1 MTHKPKLIEVALPLE
16 AINAESARDKSI
28 RHGHPSTLH
37 LWWARR
43 PLAACRAVLF
53 ASLVDDPSAH
63 PERFPTEEA
72 QEAER
77 QRLFR
82 IIEELVKWENSNN
95 ETVLSAAR
103 AEIERSCDGA
113 PPPVLDP
120 FCGGGSIP
128 LEAQRLGLEAHGS
141 DLNPVAVLIT
151 KALIEI
157 PPKFA
162 DRPPVHPEARAARL
176 DAGQWRGATG
186 LAEDVRRYGA
196 WMRDEAEKRIGHLYP
211 KAALPPEHGGGEATV
226 IAWLWAR
233 TVTCPNPACGAEMP
247 LVRSFWLS
255 KKKGKQAWVEPVVDK
270 AAKTV
275 RFEVRTGTGVP
286 QEGTVDRRGAR
297 CLVCGSPVPFD
308 HVRTE
313 GRAGRM
319 GARLMAIV
327 AEGARGRVYLPP
339 SEEHVRIAESAEPA
353 WRPDTALPEQA
364 LGFRVQA
371 YGMTKHAD
379 LFTPRQLVA
388 LTTFSDLVGEA
399 RTRVLADA
407 IAAGMP
413 DDGIGLEAGAT
424 GATAYADAVA
434 TYLGFAVDRSAD
446 RGSSIC
452 SWDCSPK
459 MEALRNTFARQA
471 VPMNWDFAEGNHFSA
486 SSGNWMNNIEWVAQ
500 VLDMSVPQAAGSA
513 RQLDATSA
521 LDDIVRPVV
530 STDPPYYD
538 NIGYADLADFFYVWL
553 RRSLG
558 EVYPQLMSTLLVPKS
573 QELVATPYRFD
584 GDKRKAQEFFERGL
598 GQAFERM
605 RDAHDARFPLTVYY
619 AFKQAESEDGDTG
632 AASTGWETM
641 LEGLIRAGFSVLGTW
656 PMRSEL
662 SNRPVASGTN
672 ALASSIVLV
681 CRPRAKDAP
690 LATRGEFAAALRSE
704 LPHALR
710 LLQHGNIAPV
720 DLAQAA
726 IGPGMGVFTRYAKVV
741 ESDGSAMRVRD
752 ALALINQVLD
762 EVLAE
767 QDADYDPATR
777 WALAWFEQ
785 RGFEPGPFGEAE
797 VLSKAKGIAVD
808 ALAHDGFVESRAGK
822 VRLLRREELAE
833 DWDPATDKRLT
844 VWEVA
849 SYLVRAHE
857 EGGDAAAAALL
868 ARVGAGY
875 GETARELAY
884 RLYAV
889 CDKKGWSAE
898 AQPFN
903 ALVVAWPE
911 ITRLATSGAAS
922 GPAQGTLDF
931 S

>member
-1 MTHKPKLIEVALPLE
+1 MTYKRKLIEVALPLE
-16 AINAESARDKSI
+16 AINAESVRDKSI

-95 ETVLSAAR
+95 ETVLAAAR

-176 DAGQWRGATG
+176 DTGQWRGAAG

-196 WMRDEAEKRIGHLYP
+196 WMRDEAEKRIGRLYP
-211 KAALPPEHGGGEATV
+211 RVALPPEHGGGEATV

-255 KKKGKQAWVEPVVDK
+255 KKKGAQAWVEPVVDK

-308 HVRTE
+308 HVRAE

-327 AEGARGRVYLPP
+327 AEGTRGRVYLPP
-339 SEEHVRIAESAEPA
+339 AEEHVRIAENAKPA
-353 WRPDTALPEQA
+353 WRPDAPLAGKAAVNVP
-364 LGFRVQA
+364 L
-371 YGMTKHAD
+371 YGMTTFAD

-388 LTTFSDLVGEA
+388 LTTFADLVGEA
-399 RTRVLADA
+399 RERVLADA
-407 IAAGMP
+407 IAAGLP
-413 DDGIGLEAGAT
+413 DDGVGLEAGGT

-434 TYLGFAVDRSAD
+434 TYLAFAVDKMAD
-446 RGSSIC
+446 YGNSITTWAVT
-452 SWDCSPK
+452 SGG
-459 MEALRNTFARQA
+459 EFARNLFARQA
-471 VPMNWDFAEGNHFSA
+471 IPMAWDYAEVNHLSNSTGNWTGAIDWVARAIDTLPA
-486 SSGNWMNNIEWVAQ
+486 SSPG
-500 VLDMSVPQAAGSA
+500 LA
-513 RQLDATSA
+513 RQLDAAASISESSI
-521 LDDIVRPVV
+521 LV

-558 EVYPQLMSTLLVPKS
+558 SVYPQLMSTLLVPKS

-605 RDAHDARFPLTVYY
+605 RDAHDGRFPLTVYY
-619 AFKQAESEDGDTG
+619 AFKQAESEAGDTG

-656 PMRSEL
+656 PIWSERKGRTI
-662 SNRPVASGTN
+662 SVDTN

-690 LATRGEFAAALRSE
+690 LATRGEFVAALRSE
-704 LPHALR
+704 LPQALR

-720 DLAQAA
+720 DLSQAA

-911 ITRLATSGAAS
+911 ITRLAASGAAS
-922 GPAQGTLDF
+922 GPAQETLDF